1 VSQVSSLLARRRL
14 DRVHR
19 TPYLH
24 STPIFKSLLLV
35 NHTYQYKLQWS
46 LHEVSSLEW
55 KSNRLQQLHQLN
67 KVIYVLTNSHMVN
80 LGATHQVISLLAHGP
95 TALWLLWLWL
105 ASDRPSVLL
114 GTRVLLLCRCSPV
127 GVLEDPWTI
136 RGGYSKTIL

>member
-1 VSQVSSLLARRRL
+1 MEEQQAPAASSTEQGHL
-14 DRVHR
+14 R
-19 TPYLH
+19 T
-24 STPIFKSLLLV
+24 
-35 NHTYQYKLQWS
+35 
-46 LHEVSSLEW
+46 
-55 KSNRLQQLHQLN
+55 HQF
-67 KVIYVLTNSHMVN
+67 HMVN

-105 ASDRPSVLL
+105 ASDRPSVLV